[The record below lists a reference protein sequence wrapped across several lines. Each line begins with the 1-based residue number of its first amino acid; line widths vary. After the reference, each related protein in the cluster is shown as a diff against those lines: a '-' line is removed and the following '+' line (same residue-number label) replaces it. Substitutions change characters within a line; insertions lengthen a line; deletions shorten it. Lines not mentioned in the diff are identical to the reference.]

1 MKRRSRYGR
10 SAKRTVRKGA
20 DNLPLLMLAAL
31 PMLLWIFEG
40 SLLALFGALFHLSLL
55 AGAVMLIAQGH
66 EAHEAY
72 EAAKAARRPALPKKL
87 IGSAMIGVLVFLLAA
102 TRFTDVLPPIL
113 LGIAAMLLGV
123 AAFGADPL
131 RDKGL
136 DDPDYLAERRA
147 DALMTRADAALRD
160 VVTRVSALG
169 DPQLQTRT
177 EAIHGAS
184 MRLLRALGSDPRRL
198 LELEKPLMRFL
209 ALMENEAARLENGWR
224 DSPERSGRF
233 YVTRLEALSV
243 AFESGARQRRSR
255 ETPDV
260 YALDTDLLVERMQRE
275 AAA

>member
-1 MKRRSRYGR
+1 MTRLGGHGGR
-10 SAKRTVRKGA
+10 ARRTVRRGA

-40 SLLALFGALFHLSLL
+40 SLLALLGALFHLSLL
-55 AGAVMLIAQGH
+55 AGAILLIAQGH

-72 EAAKAARRPALPKKL
+72 DAAKAARRPALPRKL
-87 IGSAMIGVLVFLLAA
+87 LGSAMIGALVFLLGA
-102 TRFTDVLPPIL
+102 TRFADILPPIL
-113 LGIAAMLLGV
+113 LGIAATLFAV

-136 DDPDYLAERRA
+136 DDPTYLAERRA
-147 DALMTRADAALRD
+147 EALMMRADAALRD
-160 VVTRVSALG
+160 VVTRVAALR
-169 DPQLQTRT
+169 DAQLQART

-184 MRLLRALGSDPRRL
+184 MRLVRALGSDPRRL
-198 LELEKPLMRFL
+198 IELEKPLMRFL
-209 ALMENEAARLENGWR
+209 ALIENEAVRLEAGWR
-224 DSPERSGRF
+224 DSPERSARF

-275 AAA
+275 AAT